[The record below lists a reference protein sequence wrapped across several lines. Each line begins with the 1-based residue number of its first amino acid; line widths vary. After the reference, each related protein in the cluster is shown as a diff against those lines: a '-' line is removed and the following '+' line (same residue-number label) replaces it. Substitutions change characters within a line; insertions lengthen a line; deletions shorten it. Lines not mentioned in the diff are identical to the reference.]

1 MDQIYCTYMVSHP
14 YVVPDTMFLTRK
26 DADDH
31 LKANRHH
38 YTQHATSYAMTGW
51 RSPRY
56 EHLIQC
62 EADECDG
69 CMVSRLINDAFN
81 EAGNPDMQEDD

>member
-1 MDQIYCTYMVSHP
+1 MPENAPKVSQQQLAELCHAR
-14 YVVPDTMFLTRK
+14 DTLCNF
-26 DADDH
+26 
-31 LKANRHH
+31 
-38 YTQHATSYAMTGW
+38 
-51 RSPRY
+51 
-56 EHLIQC
+56 C